1 MVKVI
6 IAFDTIKIKK
16 RKFHH
21 LENLILLED
30 IDIDNILTSSLV
42 SSGEKILIF
51 YCLQRQRL

>member
-6 IAFDTIKIKK
+6 IAFGTIKIKK

-42 SSGEKILIF
+42 SSGEKMLIF
-51 YCLQRQRL
+51 YCLQR